1 MYYREM
7 VLDCE
12 FKQHLIFEVGIQFT
26 FTVLYGLISL
36 AGIVG
41 MSYM

>member
-1 MYYREM
+1 M

-12 FKQHLIFEVGIQFT
+12 FQQHLIFEVGIQVT
-26 FTVLYGLISL
+26 FTVLYSLISL

-41 MSYM
+41 MFYM